1 MNIIKKTSLW
11 FENMAATNTTSGYD
25 DDNDET
31 VPFVWLDYA
40 VFSLMLVIS
49 IATGL
54 YHALAGKGQK
64 TTSK

>member
-1 MNIIKKTSLW
+1 
-11 FENMAATNTTSGYD
+11 MAATNTTSGD
-25 DDNDET
+25 DDET